1 MTLLADSDAAA
12 EQHARLLSRRPALRA
27 ATLLRWFEWEGCDCD
42 AFPWQRLHLLQAQ
55 GRDRATHDLVDNLAA
70 GLRSLVIGEFTLASG
85 TVRRL
90 DRCATTC
97 NEHRRSACVQ
107 VIGTRGWVNILL
119 SHTASS
125 LHAGT
130 AMASYLLAD
139 LNTLV
144 VAAGSRR

>member
-12 EQHARLLSRRPALRA
+12 ERHARLLSRRPGLRA
-27 ATLLRWFEWEGCDCD
+27 ATLLRWFEWEGCDWD
-42 AFPWQRLHLLQAQ
+42 AFPWQRLHLLRVQ
-55 GRDRATHDLVDNLAA
+55 GRDRGTHNLVDNLAA

-85 TVRRL
+85 TIRRL

-107 VIGTRGWVNILL
+107 LIGTREWVKFL

-125 LHAGT
+125 LHADT
-130 AMASYLLAD
+130 AMVLYLLAD
-139 LNTLV
+139 VNTLL